1 MAKASSKPLAAP
13 PVERKVIEEEE
24 TTEKGGPKKRKTL
37 RAKVEKVSAIAAVLT
52 VRNLA
57 RTNPLLLEEQGEEH
71 ANRREIVHSHRHR
84 RMADDYVHATYDLIC
99 YTSVQYPPFRSA
111 YSLKWTS

>member
-1 MAKASSKPLAAP
+1 MLIWQTQKQKAASKMAKASSKPLAAP
-13 PVERKVIEEEE
+13 PVERKVVEEEE
-24 TTEKGGPKKRKTL
+24 ITEKGGPKKRKTL

-71 ANRREIVHSHRHR
+71 ANRREIVHSHRHSSHGLR
-84 RMADDYVHATYDLIC
+84 LCTRHL
-99 YTSVQYPPFRSA
+99 
-111 YSLKWTS
+111 